1 MTDNETLVTA
11 SEETNR
17 QEQKTETI
25 DLRQQKKSKTFQRVQ
40 TALRN
45 KKKAA
50 KEKIRKEKRKND
62 RKQNA

>member
-1 MTDNETLVTA
+1 MTDNETFVTA

-17 QEQKTETI
+17 PKQKTEAI
-25 DLRQQKKSKTFQRVQ
+25 DLRQQKKSKIFQRMQ